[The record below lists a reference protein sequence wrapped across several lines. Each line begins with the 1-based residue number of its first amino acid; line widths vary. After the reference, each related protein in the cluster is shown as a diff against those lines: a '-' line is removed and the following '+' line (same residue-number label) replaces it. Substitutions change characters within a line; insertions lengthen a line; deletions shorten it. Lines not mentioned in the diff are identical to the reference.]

1 MVRCVPNCYKRSIHR
16 NSFHY
21 AAAQRDRRT
30 YAAAHVAAAQRDR
43 RTYAAAAH
51 VAAAQRDRRTYA
63 AAAHVAAAQRD
74 RRIPHAPTLISRRC
88 VAFPNAP
95 RAIARAITP
104 AWFY

>member
-30 YAAAHVAAAQRDR
+30 Y
-43 RTYAAAAH
+43 AAAH